1 MTKTIDRNQLILKYY
16 PQAVSLSRK
25 FNNGRV
31 DEDLVQEA
39 LLKGITTID
48 WCIANDVLDD
58 KQIDKLVYVA
68 MRNRVVDLFRKHT
81 TITMD
86 DFIFVDIQ
94 DDNLDLCI
102 SDIEGSLN
110 TDSEKQVFK
119 LLLEGKT
126 RKEIVEQTDL
136 TTEQVAYRCRKIK
149 QLIKDHEKA

>member
-16 PQAVSLSRK
+16 TQAVSLSRK
-25 FNNGRV
+25 FNKGRV

-48 WCIANDVLDD
+48 WCIANDILDD
-58 KQIDKLVYVA
+58 TQLDKLVYVA

-102 SDIEGSLN
+102 SDIEGSLK

-126 RKEIVEQTDL
+126 RKEIVEQTAL
-136 TTEQVAYRCRKIK
+136 TTEQVAHRCRKIK

>member
-16 PQAVSLSRK
+16 TQAVSLSRK
-25 FNNGRV
+25 FNKGRV

-48 WCIANDVLDD
+48 WCIANDILDD
-58 KQIDKLVYVA
+58 TQLDKLVYVA

-102 SDIEGSLN
+102 SDIKGSLK

-126 RKEIVEQTDL
+126 RKEIVEQTAL
-136 TTEQVAYRCRKIK
+136 TTEQVAHRCRKIK